1 MLYKCIGSRD
11 NDQLYLNFTKSQNS
25 FLFKQNPLSFSG
37 NVDNHIDAYF
47 SWCMS
52 LDFSFSSDKEHRI
65 AFNFC
70 VFC

>member
-47 SWCMS
+47 LGVC
-52 LDFSFSSDKEHRI
+52 R
-65 AFNFC
+65 
-70 VFC
+70 